1 MYQSTALDFVRPCDG
16 IQMQI
21 LWRQQVSEEQVKTA
35 ETAETP
41 KGEARGDSEGDA
53 RQEMPRRPERR
64 ERRRR
69 SNELRPLEV
78 TVENNNVA
86 RALSQ
91 LKREMARDGIR
102 KELKR
107 RRFYEKPSVK
117 KRRKWRDAER
127 RRRKER
133 RRARMAR

>member
-1 MYQSTALDFVRPCDG
+1 MS
-16 IQMQI
+16 
-21 LWRQQVSEEQVKTA
+21 EQVETEKKEGAAPAA
-35 ETAETP
+35 EAKPSED
-41 KGEARGDSEGDA
+41 RGRRE
-53 RQEMPRRPERR
+53 EMPKRGERR
-64 ERRRR
+64 DRRRR
-69 SNELRPLEV
+69 QNELRPLEV
-78 TVENNNVA
+78 VVENNNVG

-133 RRARMAR
+133 RRARMAQ